1 MRRNTY
7 KAVIP
12 IVSGVAYIANPED
25 LAGRHIPDRYLEGL
39 PPALQK
45 QRIRELTE
53 SRDAYWKGD
62 YSELPTDRAARKM
75 GLVKESAYTQIAK
88 ERGIA
93 WRGDATDMAQ
103 RVLRFYG
110 ARGSASEVQKVA
122 EAIQMAF
129 KKGLAAWKSGGH
141 RPGATA
147 QNWAVARVNSLV
159 VGGKAAWTADKK
171 QFATLPAAVR
181 KKITDSLDEVLS
193 ALHAQG
199 RQRDV
204 AYLAV
209 MKTGS
214 RANPIV
220 QPKNRERVQSLL
232 YKRLKPIVDAMTVQ
246 VTRRT
251 SSSIGADT
259 REELAQGALEAGLRA
274 VINSPIVDDADF
286 SGGGDDPDL
295 SSALN
300 IARFAANA
308 YLVREA
314 RAVVDPAPVSQQRE
328 KSRLES
334 QKRVLRIALGREP
347 TKSELA
353 STLKLTTEELQH
365 IESTRLLPMK
375 QIGLDAP
382 VRRRGVRLSDE
393 ESEEE
398 ALSEVG
404 LLEDTSAPEEMERLE
419 RHDVLQ
425 RALQY
430 LTPAEQNVVRAYL
443 GDIPTSSLGFNYEEI
458 ERMVVGGYDRR
469 AGRQVP
475 GLRRKIATIVR
486 RELGVAAPGLKE
498 LPAEFVP
505 LPALTKKN
513 R

>member
-1 MRRNTY
+1 MRR
-7 KAVIP
+7 
-12 IVSGVAYIANPED
+12 NPED
-25 LAGRHIPDRYLEGL
+25 LAGRHIPERYLEGL

-220 QPKNRERVQSLL
+220 RPDRRQMVGALL

-251 SSSIGADT
+251 SSSIGADM
-259 REELAQGALEAGLRA
+259 RQELAQGALEAGLRA
-274 VINSPIVDDADF
+274 VINSPVVNDDDF
-286 SGGGDDPDL
+286 SGDGDDLDV
-295 SSALN
+295 SSAIN
-300 IARFAANA
+300 IARFAANT

-314 RAVVDPAPVSQQRE
+314 RNFVDPAPVAQQRE

-334 QKRVLRIALGREP
+334 QKRVLRISYGREP
-347 TKSELA
+347 TKAELA
-353 STLKLTTEELQH
+353 STLGLTTEELQH
-365 IESTRLLPMK
+365 IESTRLAPLK

-382 VRRRGVRLSDE
+382 
-393 ESEEE
+393 
-398 ALSEVG
+398 EVMR
-404 LLEDTSAPEEMERLE
+404 LEDTSAAEEIERLE
-419 RHDVLQ
+419 QHALLRQ
-425 RALQY
+425 TLQY
-430 LTPAEQNVVRAYL
+430 LTPAEQNVVKAYL
-443 GDIPTSSLGFNYEEI
+443 GDIPTSSLGFNYEQI
-458 ERMVVGGYDRR
+458 ERMVIGGYDPR

-505 LPALTKKN
+505 LPAITKKN